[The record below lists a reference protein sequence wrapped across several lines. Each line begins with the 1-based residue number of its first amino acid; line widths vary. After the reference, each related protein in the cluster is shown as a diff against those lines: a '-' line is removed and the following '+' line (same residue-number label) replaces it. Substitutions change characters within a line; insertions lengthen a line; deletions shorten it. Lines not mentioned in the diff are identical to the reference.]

1 MMYKSFF
8 KRPLDIIGSLVLLC
22 ICLIPIII
30 ISILTYIS
38 LGSPIFFKQK
48 RSGENKNQFK
58 IIKFRTMRNYV
69 DGDNDSMRL
78 TPLGSTLRKYS
89 LDEMPQLINVLIG
102 EMSLVGPRPLL
113 PKFNDHYSKQQE
125 KRFLVKP
132 GMTGLAQIRGRNFLS
147 WDDRFKADIQ
157 YIDNI
162 TFTNDIKILFKTIIV
177 VLGSKNFIQG
187 DLEDKFKNL

>member
-113 PKFNDHYSKQQE
+113 PKFNDHYSKEQE

>member
-1 MMYKSFF
+1 
-8 KRPLDIIGSLVLLC
+8 
-22 ICLIPIII
+22 
-30 ISILTYIS
+30 
-38 LGSPIFFKQK
+38 
-48 RSGENKNQFK
+48 
-58 IIKFRTMRNYV
+58 MRNYV